1 MMIFSYRHTHSISF
15 SLALVGVQESV
26 TPYMKDL

>member
-1 MMIFSYRHTHSISF
+1 MMIFSYRHTHSISL

-26 TPYMKDL
+26 TPLNDL